1 MKQITLATLNDFTFQ
16 EIFDIVS
23 LHLLTQHEK
32 SLDSNGDCAYR
43 GRNNTKCAIGCL
55 ISDEEYHKSM
65 EGKLVS
71 ALKNINERQDIFLQY
86 LQNIHDH
93 KPVELWY
100 EELTDFAKI
109 NNLEMKIS
117 KNKANFLKLVTN
129 DGSGERFLER
139 LKYRIENEEKIRES
153 K

>member
-1 MKQITLATLNDFTFQ
+1 MKQITLATLNDFSFQ
-16 EIFDIVS
+16 EIFDVVS
-23 LHLLTQHEK
+23 LHLLIQHEK
-32 SLDSNGDCAYR
+32 SLDSNDDCAYR

-55 ISDEEYHKSM
+55 ISDEEYNTSM
-65 EGKLVS
+65 EGRLVS
-71 ALKNINERQDIFLQY
+71 ALKDINERQDTFLQF

-93 KPVELWY
+93 KPVKLWY

-129 DGSGERFLER
+129 DGSGERFLEE
-139 LKYRIENEEKIRES
+139 LKELLKKDNNEI
-153 K
+153 